1 MQGYKMLIQSLQL
14 SRSFLVYSPGI
25 SLNLHCH
32 RLQHAGTSD
41 VIYLK
46 VSTFHKKKRYGRVLN
61 FISELTE
68 LKCNWTKSKQ
78 KKIQTY
84 KIFHIRLLWHTHSL
98 KLTQLKGMELAART
112 TFFVVFVIL
121 SFAHRAPIS
130 GAATLNVGVILN
142 LQSLVGKMARTSILM
157 AMEDFYAVHRN
168 YKTKLVLHIR
178 DSNADNVQAASEG
191 NFWVICNCQ

>member
-1 MQGYKMLIQSLQL
+1 MLIQSLQL

-68 LKCNWTKSKQ
+68 LDQVKAKKKSRP
-78 KKIQTY
+78 
-84 KIFHIRLLWHTHSL
+84 IR
-98 KLTQLKGMELAART
+98 
-112 TFFVVFVIL
+112 F
-121 SFAHRAPIS
+121 
-130 GAATLNVGVILN
+130 
-142 LQSLVGKMARTSILM
+142 SI
-157 AMEDFYAVHRN
+157 
-168 YKTKLVLHIR
+168 
-178 DSNADNVQAASEG
+178 
-191 NFWVICNCQ
+191 